1 MTSPKGATATTKAFR
16 DPSKRNACPRF
27 SPWVSLEAFSI
38 RSGGG
43 AVVYPRE
50 MACNFLDN
58 CRGGYKRMDCVGSRT
73 FYRPVSTSFRP
84 WKLGGGQGRE
94 PEYGRLW
101 MHGVMRTR
109 HVPSAGSQDRIHAKR
124 YQTAKSSE
132 RASNA
137 NRTTRRPFAGRWRG
151 HNAEPFQVNPRIVE
165 DDSGAS
171 VFPTVEVSIAFTQM
185 GIRREDAAI

>member
-1 MTSPKGATATTKAFR
+1 
-16 DPSKRNACPRF
+16 
-27 SPWVSLEAFSI
+27 
-38 RSGGG
+38 
-43 AVVYPRE
+43 
-50 MACNFLDN
+50 MA
-58 CRGGYKRMDCVGSRT
+58 S
-73 FYRPVSTSFRP
+73 
-84 WKLGGGQGRE
+84 GQGRE

-132 RASNA
+132 RASKA